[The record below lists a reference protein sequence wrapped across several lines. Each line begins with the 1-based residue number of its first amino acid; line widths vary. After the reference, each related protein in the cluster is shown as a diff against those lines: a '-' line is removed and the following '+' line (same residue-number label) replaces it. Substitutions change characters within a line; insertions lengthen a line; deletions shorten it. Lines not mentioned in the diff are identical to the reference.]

1 MLFISIPYDIKT
13 VVKKES
19 SLTGKSVRQIVIER
33 LRGAT
38 VEKIFTPEL
47 RKSLLKLD
55 EIKSLKRNWNGNN
68 AKPISKRIICNARTL
83 VINLNKQ
90 PQIFPTANES
100 IQFEYDGVNNS
111 YLELQV
117 TKKKIIAYYK
127 VDKNGNETM
136 GELPFSTLLLN
147 ELVEEFYG

>member
-47 RKSLLKLD
+47 RKSLLKPRM
-55 EIKSLKRNWNGNN
+55 INWV
-68 AKPISKRIICNARTL
+68 K
-83 VINLNKQ
+83 
-90 PQIFPTANES
+90 
-100 IQFEYDGVNNS
+100 
-111 YLELQV
+111 
-117 TKKKIIAYYK
+117 
-127 VDKNGNETM
+127 
-136 GELPFSTLLLN
+136 
-147 ELVEEFYG
+147 